1 MSYQVGFLDVAIL
14 RLEHVSLRLAQYM
27 DTKMVD
33 IAIEEILDP
42 LVTLARSRKISQRF
56 IDALEI
62 RKLGYMK
69 VAIVLNE
76 FLTPTGAPL
85 NILLE
90 KGWSEFYTAPVNV
103 FALHWMEFGAH
114 FFSMGHWVRGFPGYD
129 LLGSMD
135 RWGFVERFYLRIIKD
150 AEKYLEATK
159 FK

>member
-1 MSYQVGFLDVAIL
+1 MSYQIGFLDVAIL
-14 RLEHVSLRLAQYM
+14 RLETVSLRLASYM

-33 IAIEEILDP
+33 IAIQEILDP
-42 LVTLARSRKISQRF
+42 LKSLARSRGHAQIF

-62 RKLGYMK
+62 RKIGYMK
-69 VAIVLNE
+69 LAVVLNE
-76 FLTPTGAPL
+76 FLTPTGMPL

-90 KGWSEFYTAPVNV
+90 KGWIEHYIAPVNV
-103 FALHWMEFGAH
+103 FALHWTEAGAH
-114 FFSMGHWVRGFPGYD
+114 HFSRGHWVRGFRGYD

>member
-1 MSYQVGFLDVAIL
+1 MSYQIGFLDVAIL
-14 RLEHVSLRLAQYM
+14 RLETVSLRLAAYM

-33 IAIEEILDP
+33 IAIQEILDP
-42 LVTLARSRKISQRF
+42 LKSLARSRGHAQIF

-62 RKLGYMK
+62 RKIGHMK
-69 VAIVLNE
+69 LAIVLNE
-76 FLTPTGAPL
+76 FLTPTGMPL

-90 KGWSEFYTAPVNV
+90 KGWSEHFIAPVNV
-103 FALHWMEFGAH
+103 FALHWTANGSH
-114 FFSMGHWVRGFPGYD
+114 YFSKGHMVRGFIGYD

-159 FK
+159 LK